1 MKKPG
6 AKIFKD
12 TLRVFYPEDSDWS
25 TRNADQFYKECPV
38 LLDAIV
44 GFIQQNY
51 TDLISSFPADS
62 VRAVLTSKC
71 SDLRRKVAKELKE
84 KQVII
89 GSDDDG
95 MLSYLI
101 LR

>member
-1 MKKPG
+1 MSG
-6 AKIFKD
+6 
-12 TLRVFYPEDSDWS
+12 
-25 TRNADQFYKECPV
+25 

-44 GFIQQNY
+44 GFIQENY

-71 SDLRRKVAKELKE
+71 SDLKKKVAKELKE
-84 KQVII
+84 KEVII

-95 MLSYLI
+95 MLSSLI
-101 LR
+101 YYTLFIILFYSYILKNKNINSNKSFSSSE